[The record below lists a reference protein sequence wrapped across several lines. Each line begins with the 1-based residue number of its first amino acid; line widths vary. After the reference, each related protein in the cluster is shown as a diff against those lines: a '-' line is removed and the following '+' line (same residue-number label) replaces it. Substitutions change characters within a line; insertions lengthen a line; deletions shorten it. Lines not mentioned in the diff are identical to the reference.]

1 MSEQNNNIIVVG
13 EMDDGQRLDR
23 WLKKK
28 FPHLSFGDTQKILRT
43 GQLRIDGKRAKG
55 DARLALGQAVRVP
68 PQLVFD
74 DAPQKKQ
81 KRVTEKEG
89 DMLKSW
95 VLFEDAHIIAI
106 NKPAGIASQGG
117 SKVGRNID
125 DMMLAMADKDGHKPH
140 LVHRLDKDT
149 TGVMVLAKNPKV
161 ARAMGDL
168 FKGRDVR
175 KYYWAITAP
184 APEMYQGK
192 IKSALAKVKE
202 GDSEKVR
209 SVDDE
214 DGKMALTYYCVI
226 ENAGRNVALV
236 AFWPRTGRMHQIRV
250 HAAEMGC
257 PLLGDFKYDE
267 AQPLLAEN
275 PDLPDSLHLHARRL
289 IFRHPITGK
298 KMDITAPVGPDM
310 KKTLKYFG
318 FPADSKQDPFEDL
331 E

>member
-13 EMDDGQRLDR
+13 EVDDGQRLDR

-68 PQLVFD
+68 PQLLFE

-81 KRVTEKEG
+81 KRVTEKES

-140 LVHRLDKDT
+140 LVHRLD
-149 TGVMVLAKNPKV
+149 L
-161 ARAMGDL
+161 
-168 FKGRDVR
+168 
-175 KYYWAITAP
+175 
-184 APEMYQGK
+184 
-192 IKSALAKVKE
+192 
-202 GDSEKVR
+202 
-209 SVDDE
+209 
-214 DGKMALTYYCVI
+214 
-226 ENAGRNVALV
+226 
-236 AFWPRTGRMHQIRV
+236 
-250 HAAEMGC
+250 
-257 PLLGDFKYDE
+257 
-267 AQPLLAEN
+267 
-275 PDLPDSLHLHARRL
+275 SLIH
-289 IFRHPITGK
+289 I
-298 KMDITAPVGPDM
+298 
-310 KKTLKYFG
+310 
-318 FPADSKQDPFEDL
+318 
-331 E
+331 